1 MLAAPSHARYARL
14 MPTMLV
20 FGLGYLGEAVARR
33 LRAGGWDVLVTA
45 RDPER
50 RRAMAAEGAPAVDP
64 ADGPALAASLARADA
79 LLVTAPP
86 GDEGCPGLA
95 ATRPGLARTPRPG
108 WVGYVSSTAVYG
120 DRGGGWVF
128 EDSDLNAAT
137 IAGARRVAAER
148 AWLEFGADQGLT
160 VQVFRLPAV
169 YGPGRSAVDRLRE
182 GVARRVRKPGQVFNR
197 IHVED
202 AAAGILA
209 ALDRPRAG
217 GIYNLT
223 DDDPASAEHVLLAAA
238 ARMGVAPPP
247 ETDLSD
253 PAVSEAMRGFYLD
266 SKRVSNARAKAE
278 LGWRPAF
285 PTWREGLESLLAD

>member
-1 MLAAPSHARYARL
+1 

-33 LRAGGWDVLVTA
+33 LRADGWSIRVTA

-50 RRAMAAEGAPAVDP
+50 RQMLASEGAPAIDP
-64 ADGPALAASLARADA
+64 NDGAAMAAAVAESDA
-79 LLVTAPP
+79 ILVTAPP
-86 GDEGCPGLA
+86 GAEGCPGLIA
-95 ATRPGLARTPRPG
+95 LAPHLKG
-108 WVGYVSSTAVYG
+108 WRGRWIGYVSSTAVYG
-120 DRGGGWVF
+120 DRGGSWVD
-128 EDSDLNAAT
+128 EGSALNAAT
-137 IAGARRVAAER
+137 IPGARRVAAER
-148 AWLEFGADQGLT
+148 GWLDLGAQEGLAIH
-160 VQVFRLPAV
+160 VFRLPAI

-182 GVARRVRKPGQVFNR
+182 GTARPVRKPGQVFNR

-202 AAAGILA
+202 AASGILA
-209 ALDRPRAG
+209 SLARPRAG
-217 GIYNLT
+217 AIYNLT
-223 DDDPASAEHVLLAAA
+223 DDDPASAESVLEAAA
-238 ARMGVAPPP
+238 ARMGLPLPP

-253 PAVSEAMRGFYLD
+253 PSVSEAMRGFYLD